1 MTKSSTQRKPAKAP
15 ANRAPSTRAPS
26 NRAAGKSTTTKR
38 ASAKNSPAK
47 KRTGGSAA
55 TAAAARK
62 AAITARSGVKRREPK
77 ANTAAETYPIGK
89 GRKALK
95 GISIYMHPLAK
106 EVLDKIAQDQ
116 RRTVQDLGL
125 EALNLLFQR
134 YGEKPI
140 A

>member
-1 MTKSSTQRKPAKAP
+1 MSKTNTRRKPAK
-15 ANRAPSTRAPS
+15 
-26 NRAAGKSTTTKR
+26 
-38 ASAKNSPAK
+38 SPAK
-47 KRTGGSAA
+47 KRAGGGA
-55 TAAAARK
+55 TSTAAARK
-62 AAITARSGVKRREPK
+62 AAITARSGVKRRQPK
-77 ANTAAETYPIGK
+77 PAALAEKYPIGK

-106 EVLDKIAQDQ
+106 DVLDTIAREQK
-116 RRTVQDLGL
+116 RTVQDLGL

>member
-1 MTKSSTQRKPAKAP
+1 MTKTATRKRNATKTAKKQAGRPARSMAEERRSAIAAKSGVQRRKPNVAKP
-15 ANRAPSTRAPS
+15 DE
-26 NRAAGKSTTTKR
+26 K
-38 ASAKNSPAK
+38 
-47 KRTGGSAA
+47 
-55 TAAAARK
+55 
-62 AAITARSGVKRREPK
+62 
-77 ANTAAETYPIGK
+77 YPIGK

-106 EVLDKIAQDQ
+106 DVLDGIAREQG
-116 RRTVQDLGL
+116 RTVQDLGL